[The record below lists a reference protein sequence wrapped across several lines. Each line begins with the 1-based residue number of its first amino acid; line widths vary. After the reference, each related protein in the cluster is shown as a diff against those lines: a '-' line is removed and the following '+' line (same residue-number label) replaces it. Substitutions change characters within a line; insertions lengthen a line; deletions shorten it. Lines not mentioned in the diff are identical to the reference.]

1 MRRGAVNMLNE
12 NYLYNAKNPNEI
24 PFVKM
29 EGLGNDY
36 VYINDLNEALP
47 HLAELAIEV
56 SERHFGIGSDG
67 LIVIRPS
74 KKADFMM
81 RMFNLDGSEGRMCG
95 NGIRC
100 FAKLVHDLGLTTK
113 SIISIETLSGIKT
126 IRLLIDELTEEVSG
140 ATVAMGVPILEN
152 KEIPIVSAEHTWLSQ
167 RIEIESTPYVVTGVS
182 MGNPH
187 IVTYVDN
194 LEIIDLP
201 KIGALFER
209 HAYFPEQVNTEFV
222 ELVSPTEIN
231 MRVWERGSGET
242 LACGTGACAAVVA
255 SILNKLTES
264 KVKVNLL
271 GGQLDIYWDQEGT
284 GQVYMTG
291 PARISF
297 AGRFF
302 RQH

>member
-1 MRRGAVNMLNE
+1 MLNE

-255 SILNKLTES
+255 NILNKLTES